1 MERTRFINLLCYGDI
16 NVVIPMMKCLLNTV
30 IIIVASFVIK
40 KSRGRPKQIKKK
52 EICEE
57 CGKEVWDLKK
67 HAIMHRPVQER
78 KSIKCKECDKL
89 FSSYSARYKH
99 YKIKHLG
106 IKQHCDI
113 CNKGEL

>member
-1 MERTRFINLLCYGDI
+1 M
-16 NVVIPMMKCLLNTV
+16 
-30 IIIVASFVIK
+30 IVASYVIK
-40 KSRGRPKQIKKK
+40 KTRGRPKQIKKK
-52 EICEE
+52 EVCEE

-67 HAIMHRPVQER
+67 HAIMHRPMHER

-99 YKIKHLG
+99 HKIKHLG

-113 CNKGEL
+113 CNKGELQFEIAIQFTHKYLM